1 MIILTFKHI
10 TGILNISL
18 AEANFLDNYPFPNS
32 LQIAPGLQTIQL
44 LLGSDILFD
53 KAWYFLFHNIHYSP
67 QAGGEYIWVVTGH

>member
-1 MIILTFKHI
+1 MLILTFKHI

-53 KAWYFLFHNIHYSP
+53 KA
-67 QAGGEYIWVVTGH
+67 